1 MPPTTTTSS
10 PTWTEIAKGARAL
23 RFWTNVTLLAAFLAG
38 ASVIAI
44 RGGNT
49 LTGLMWAGA
58 CLGLGGLLGFLFGIP
73 RTSDV
78 VINQPVV
85 AATTANIGVT
95 TANTANTQATSNE
108 GAPEMR
114 AIPPTPTPPNPSSSR
129 RGQESSLEQIAD
141 WVTKLLLGGGLTQ
154 LQQIP
159 EMFTN
164 WGYHVALGLGA
175 PGDAAANQV
184 FATAL
189 IIYFL
194 ILGFFGGYLI
204 TLLQL
209 RTEIADDR
217 TRTSREPERTSLGS
231 AS

>member
-1 MPPTTTTSS
+1 MPPTTSP
-10 PTWTEIAKGARAL
+10 PTWTDIAKGERAL

-38 ASVIAI
+38 ASVIAM

-73 RTSDV
+73 RTTDV

-95 TANTANTQATSNE
+95 TANTANTQATSSE
-108 GAPEMR
+108 GGGTETR
-114 AIPPTPTPPNPSSSR
+114 AIPATPTPPNPASSR
-129 RGQESSLEQIAD
+129 RGRESSLEQIAD

-159 EMFTN
+159 DIFTN
-164 WGYHVALGLGA
+164 WGNHVALGLGA
-175 PGDAAANQV
+175 APGNWGATQA

-209 RTEIADDR
+209 RTEIADDGLR
-217 TRTSREPERTSLGS
+217 PSRAPQPTSLRS

>member
-1 MPPTTTTSS
+1 MPPTTSP
-10 PTWTEIAKGARAL
+10 PTWIDIVKGARAL

-38 ASVIAI
+38 ASVIAV

-58 CLGLGGLLGFLFGIP
+58 CLGLGGLVGFLFGVP

-78 VINQPVV
+78 VINQPIV

-95 TANTANTQATSNE
+95 TANTANTQPTNTE
-108 GAPEMR
+108 GGGTQTP
-114 AIPPTPTPPNPSSSR
+114 AIPATPMPPNPTPSR
-129 RGQESSLEQIAD
+129 RGRESSLEQIAD

-159 EMFTN
+159 SMMTS
-164 WGYHVALGLGA
+164 WGYHVAVGLGA
-175 PGDAAANQV
+175 PGDAATNQV

-217 TRTSREPERTSLGS
+217 LDT
-231 AS
+231 A